1 MHKKQATAKCNGNAI
16 WKTSPLSDSSIS
28 IQYLDNKFV
37 SSACVFYWCSW
48 HKPVVSHPFLWGCF
62 FFNLYSPELPCN
74 DLSSPQHTNTNI
86 KGIVLIIWE
95 ELWSIIIW
103 GLTRLKQIP
112 WATLHYKTAKKVT
125 GHLPL
130 FDDTG
135 NAFVRCHVFLRLLL
149 TIPSLNT
156 FYGYYLASL
165 EVCNIGALQQHSK
178 YQCGACFK
186 PFTFV
191 SVFVI
196 RSGFTLV
203 IP

>member
-1 MHKKQATAKCNGNAI
+1 MVMWYEKPPLWVTVQFRFNISTINS
-16 WKTSPLSDSSIS
+16 SPLRVCFIGAVDIS
-28 IQYLDNKFV
+28 R
-37 SSACVFYWCSW
+37 WCLTL
-48 HKPVVSHPFLWGCF
+48 FLGGCF

-135 NAFVRCHVFLRLLL
+135 NAFVRCHVFLRLLP

-165 EVCNIGALQQHSK
+165 GLQ
-178 YQCGACFK
+178 YRCPTTTFK
-186 PFTFV
+186 ISMR
-191 SVFVI
+191 SV
-196 RSGFTLV
+196 L
-203 IP
+203 

>member
-1 MHKKQATAKCNGNAI
+1 MHKKQATAKCNGNVI

-103 GLTRLKQIP
+103 GLTRPKQIRYYITKLLKRWP
-112 WATLHYKTAKKVT
+112 DICPFLMTPAT
-125 GHLPL
+125 PL
-130 FDDTG
+130 LD
-135 NAFVRCHVFLRLLL
+135 AMY
-149 TIPSLNT
+149 
-156 FYGYYLASL
+156 FYVY
-165 EVCNIGALQQHSK
+165 CQQS
-178 YQCGACFK
+178 Q
-186 PFTFV
+186 V
-191 SVFVI
+191 
-196 RSGFTLV
+196 
-203 IP
+203 